1 MEPTEQSP
9 GLPLRRTSDRSR
21 NNESRYF
28 QVAGEGWYLRT
39 REGTQGPF
47 ANREQAESFLNEL
60 IRGQSGP
67 NPLPVY

>member
-1 MEPTEQSP
+1 MEPTDQSP
-9 GLPLRRTSDRSR
+9 ALPLRRTSDRSR

-47 ANREQAESFLNEL
+47 PSREQAERFLGEL
-60 IRGQSGP
+60 IRTHDRRAP
-67 NPLPVY
+67 RPAY